1 MYNTNSSKSE
11 TVATLFMLGFTTTA
25 LSDRLCLV
33 TSGLIIYSQVNKDTM
48 RVQIRD
54 KRDTAPGGSI
64 LWKEVKTSHEQ
75 GLRYILNRINEE
87 DQTNE
92 TRI

>member
-33 TSGLIIYSQVNKDTM
+33 TSGLIIYAQVNKNTM
-48 RVQIRD
+48 SVNIRV
-54 KRDTAPGGSI
+54 KKEYVPGGSNQ
-64 LWKEVKTSHEQ
+64 WKEVKTSHSEAI
-75 GLRYILNRINEE
+75 RFILNRINEE